1 MRWNMFILEIHE
13 GNIREFRAG
22 FLDDSIDLL
31 LETAIPAGDV
41 VERYLYGYEQ
51 IILAV
56 PSEF

>member
-1 MRWNMFILEIHE
+1 MFILEIHE